1 MQKGGVGGD
10 ETHKGHV
17 DGLDFLNRVE
27 VKTKKKGLI
36 ASGKG
41 GFYHLC
47 IEQGGGEMKLVR
59 RNGTL
64 REEIIPNRKF
74 DYKSAL

>member
-41 GFYHLC
+41 ALYGARRRRDE
-47 IEQGGGEMKLVR
+47 IGEKEWNFEGR
-59 RNGTL
+59 
-64 REEIIPNRKF
+64 
-74 DYKSAL
+74 DYS